1 MMGNREIDR
10 YEQTSCLEESLGID
24 TTWDTFYMAGSLPSR
39 IDMLNMVAIDKERE
53 SAKDLSIQAEIPSG
67 PDAQ

>member
-1 MMGNREIDR
+1 M
-10 YEQTSCLEESLGID
+10 GID
-24 TTWDTFYMAGSLPSR
+24 TTWDTFHMAGSLPSR